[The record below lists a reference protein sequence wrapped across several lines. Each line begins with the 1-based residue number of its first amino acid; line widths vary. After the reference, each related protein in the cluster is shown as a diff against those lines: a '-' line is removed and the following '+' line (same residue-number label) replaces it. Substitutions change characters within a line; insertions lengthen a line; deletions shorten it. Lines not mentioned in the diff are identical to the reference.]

1 MTDSNRFNK
10 IVVVDSI
17 PEGQSNTARRLF
29 EDIDIY
35 AVAFEPS
42 PTIVYERI
50 KSANDFLN
58 LLAGLTVAARESDS
72 IPMLHIECHGDEDGF
87 QFADDS
93 ILDWPELKTPFAEL
107 NEATQLNLMI
117 AVGACIGGAA
127 AKTITFT
134 DRAPFWGLIGPTQ
147 SVHPTQIEKPFRALY
162 TTLLRTKS
170 PQEAIKAFEA
180 EAGPGIYWRTTA
192 QGLFEKG
199 WLKYKAEYCSPEV
212 LQIRAARM
220 LKACQQAGKYLDA
233 NIETM
238 KEILRV
244 HEPTA
249 FARFRRTFF
258 MEDLFPGNESRFN
271 VSYEA
276 LNKQNE
282 S

>member
-1 MTDSNRFNK
+1 MADTNRFNK

-17 PEGQSNTARRLF
+17 PEVESNTARRLF
-29 EDIDIY
+29 EDMETY

-42 PTIVYERI
+42 PTIVYARI
-50 KSANDFLN
+50 KSAGDFIK
-58 LLAGLTVAARESDS
+58 LLADLTVAARESDS

-87 QFADDS
+87 QFADGS

-117 AVGACIGGAA
+117 AVGACVGGAA

-134 DRAPFWGLIGPTQ
+134 DRAPFWGLLGPTQ
-147 SVHPTQIEKPFRALY
+147 SVLPDQIEKPFRALY
-162 TTLLRTKS
+162 TTLLQTKS
-170 PQEAIKAFEA
+170 PQEAISAFEA
-180 EAGPGIYWRTTA
+180 EAGPGVYWRTTA

-199 WLKYKAEYCSPEV
+199 WLRYKAEYCSPEI
-212 LQIRAARM
+212 LIFRAARM
-220 LKACQQAGKYLDA
+220 LRAWQQAGNDPGA
-233 NIETM
+233 TEETM
-238 KEILRV
+238 KELLLV

-249 FARFRRTFF
+249 FARYRRQFF
-258 MEDLFPGNESRFN
+258 MEDLFPDNESRFN

-276 LNKQNE
+276 FSGEHE